1 VVDCKN
7 WRRDLFS
14 AAVVIAG
21 NNPIVI
27 CNDVNKWF
35 CVW

>member
-7 WRRDLFS
+7 WRRDLSS

-27 CNDVNKWF
+27 CNDVKKLF
-35 CVW
+35 HVW